1 MFTTQQ
7 YRAKAVEYSEL
18 AKQGNAPNEVIEFQ
32 KLERSFTM
40 LADNEQWIVDN
51 RNKLA
56 SNLDEVMY
64 VPKYS
69 RAGEATSPAEVE
81 HMTDDSQKKS
91 ETDRPE
97 GFQIIE
103 YNEQEEIVTIELHRH
118 LLQHP
123 QQREAIIKHFVE
135 IIERGPN
142 LKHAILLTPP
152 Q

>member
-7 YRAKAVEYSEL
+7 YRAKAAEYGEL
-18 AKQGNAPNEVIEFQ
+18 AKQGNAPNEVVEFQ

-40 LADNEQWIVDN
+40 LADNEQWVADN

-56 SNLDEVMY
+56 NNLDEVMH

-69 RAGEATSPAEVE
+69 RAGEATSPAEVG
-81 HMTDDSQKKS
+81 HMTVDSQKKS
-91 ETDRPE
+91 ETDGPE

-103 YNEQEEIVTIELHRH
+103 YNEQKEIVTIELHRK

-123 QQREAIIKHFVE
+123 QQRQAIIKHFVE
-135 IIERGPN
+135 IIELGPH
-142 LKHAILLTPP
+142 LKHAILLAPP